1 MAPFYLLINTQYTN
15 GNTMTTVIYSDIRKN
30 MLIDPIT
37 YDLSTA
43 INDRAIIDSVM
54 NLVLTQKGERLY
66 QPEVGGNISG
76 LLFELM
82 SDETT
87 YMIRREIQEVITNWE
102 PRAVL
107 QSVDVIPDYDNN
119 AYFITIRFYTIYNL
133 ELLQVASLNL
143 NSKVTS

>member
-1 MAPFYLLINTQYTN
+1 
-15 GNTMTTVIYSDIRKN
+15 MTTVIYSDIRKN
-30 MLIDPIT
+30 MLMDPIT
-37 YDLSTA
+37 HDLSTA

-66 QPEVGGNISG
+66 QPEIGGNISG

-107 QSVDVIPDYDNN
+107 QQVDVIADYDNN
-119 AYFITIRFYTIYNL
+119 SYFITVRFYTIYNL

-143 NSKVTS
+143 NSKATS

>member
-1 MAPFYLLINTQYTN
+1 MDTI
-15 GNTMTTVIYSDIRKN
+15 IYSDIRKN
-30 MLIDPIT
+30 MLLDPIT
-37 YDLSTA
+37 HDLSAAT
-43 INDRAIIDSVM
+43 NDRAIIDSVM
-54 NLVLTQKGERLY
+54 NLVLTEKGERLY

-87 YMIRREIQEVITNWE
+87 YMIKREIQEVLTNWE

-107 QSVDVIPDYDNN
+107 QQVDVIADYDNN
-119 AYFITIRFYTIYNL
+119 SYFITVRFFTIYNL

-143 NSKVTS
+143 NSKATS

>member
-1 MAPFYLLINTQYTN
+1 
-15 GNTMTTVIYSDIRKN
+15 MTTVIYSDIRKN
-30 MLIDPIT
+30 MLMDPIT
-37 YDLSTA
+37 YDVSTA
-43 INDRAIIDSVM
+43 VNDRAIIDSVM
-54 NLVLTQKGERLY
+54 NLILTEKGERLY

-107 QSVDVIPDYDNN
+107 QNVDVIADYDNN
-119 AYFITIRFYTIYNL
+119 SYFITVRFYTIYNL

-143 NSKVTS
+143 NSKATS

>member
-1 MAPFYLLINTQYTN
+1 
-15 GNTMTTVIYSDIRKN
+15 MTTVIYSDIRKN
-30 MLIDPIT
+30 MLMDPIT
-37 YDLSTA
+37 YDLSAAT
-43 INDRAIIDSVM
+43 NDRAIIDSVM
-54 NLVLTQKGERLY
+54 NLVLTEKGERLY

-87 YMIRREIQEVITNWE
+87 YMIKREIQEVITNWE

-107 QSVDVIPDYDNN
+107 QQVDVIADYDNN
-119 AYFITIRFYTIYNL
+119 SYFITVRFYTIYNL

-143 NSKVTS
+143 NSKATS

>member
-1 MAPFYLLINTQYTN
+1 
-15 GNTMTTVIYSDIRKN
+15 
-30 MLIDPIT
+30 MLMDPIT
-37 YDLSTA
+37 YDLSA
-43 INDRAIIDSVM
+43 AVNDRAIIDSVM

-66 QPEVGGNISG
+66 QPEIGGNISG

-107 QSVDVIPDYDNN
+107 QQVDVIADYDNN
-119 AYFITIRFYTIYNL
+119 SYFITVRFYTIYNL

-143 NSKVTS
+143 NSKATS

>member
-1 MAPFYLLINTQYTN
+1 
-15 GNTMTTVIYSDIRKN
+15 MTTVIYSDIRKN
-30 MLIDPIT
+30 MLMDPIT
-37 YDLSTA
+37 HDLSTA

-54 NLVLTQKGERLY
+54 NLVLTEKGERLY

-107 QSVDVIPDYDNN
+107 QSVDVIADYDNN
-119 AYFITIRFYTIYNL
+119 AYFITVRFYTIYNL
-133 ELLQVASLNL
+133 ELLQIASLNL
-143 NSKVTS
+143 NSKATS